1 MSDKKTSITAMD
13 RFDGVSMIL
22 DILRSLWAVVLIAA
36 AAAMITNMAVRM
48 NHQTSYATKATFVVK
63 SQTSSNYTYT
73 SLTAATRMAEGFKN
87 ILNSNILK
95 KRVCQDLGVPS
106 LNAKMTASVINE
118 TNLMTLQV
126 TASTPREA
134 YLIIR
139 SVMNN
144 MKDLTGYV
152 SGDLVMEVLQEPNVP
167 AGADANFSAWPQTKK
182 AFIIA
187 AIAGVI
193 FFAVLSFLKDTV
205 KNERD
210 VENRL
215 EARNI
220 GTIYHQ
226 PRFRRISDIFKR
238 RPNHHLITDLNARF
252 DFVERMKKISTSV
265 SGHAKRNGEKVFLV
279 TSVKEHEGKSTF
291 AANLALALAKTG
303 SVLLLE
309 GDLRR
314 PTLHKFFLRKGEHL
328 EKNLGDLLQGDGR
341 AKDVIRYD
349 RERRFFLMMSERSY
363 RNSTDLV
370 AGKRMEQMIIAAKK
384 HFDFVVIDTPP
395 MSLMADAEILAG
407 FADLSILVLKADYVK
422 TRDAN
427 RAIDTLSSCNAEFY
441 GCVLNNAH
449 ALPGQRTTTG
459 GYSGYGRY
467 GHYGRYGNY
476 GKYGRY
482 GNYGTYGH
490 YEKAA
495 ENKG

>member
-1 MSDKKTSITAMD
+1 MEEKKTALTAMD
-13 RFDGVSMIL
+13 RFDGVSMTL
-22 DILRSLWAVVLIAA
+22 DVLRSLWAVILIAL

-48 NHQTSYATKATFVVK
+48 NHQTTYATKATFVVK

-73 SLTAATRMAEGFKN
+73 NLTAATRMAEGFRN
-87 ILNSNILK
+87 ILNSSLLK
-95 KRVCQDLGVPS
+95 KKVCQDLGVSS
-106 LNAKMTASVINE
+106 LNAKLNAAVISE
-118 TNLMTLQV
+118 TNLMTLTV

-144 MKDLTGYV
+144 MHDLTGYV

-187 AIAGVI
+187 AIAGLL
-193 FFAVLSFLKDTV
+193 FFAILSFLKDTV
-205 KNERD
+205 KNEKD

-220 GTIYHQ
+220 GTITHQ
-226 PRFRRISDIFKR
+226 PRFRRIADIFKKR
-238 RPNHHLITDLNARF
+238 QNAHLITDLDARF
-252 DFVERMKKISTSV
+252 DFVERVKKIAANV
-265 SGHAKRNGEKVFLV
+265 SGHAKRNGQKVILV

-291 AANLALALAKTG
+291 SANLALALARTG

-349 RERRFFLMMSERSY
+349 KERRFFLMMSERAFK
-363 RNSTDLV
+363 NSSDLV
-370 AGKRMEQMIIAAKK
+370 AGKRMEQMVLAARK
-384 HFDFVVIDTPP
+384 HFDYVVIDTPP

-407 FADLSILVLKADYVK
+407 FADMSILVIKADYVK
-422 TRDAN
+422 THDAN
-427 RAIDTLSSCNAEFY
+427 HAIDTLSGCGADFY
-441 GCVLNNAH
+441 GCVLNDAY
-449 ALPGQRTTTG
+449 LMPGQRATTG

-495 ENKG
+495 EAEK